1 MATKEKT
8 KTGKIDKNCL
18 TCSLYLT
25 CENKK
30 KSFTFSCGKYSSF
43 EKAETKKK
51 AKKKEKEKI
60 KKSNIVIKIKKD
72 KRGEYDFEDLAE
84 DVIEYEKTSPLPRDL
99 KIDDRDIPQAP
110 NLYTFLTSPKYLNIE
125 PYPFAKQLEIGTKM
139 FAEYCPKCSNTDYIN
154 CVPVR
159 HKPEKFLENVQL
171 LKFGVCPKCKGTKSE
186 FHADGLLKVP
196 CELAGMAGQRAAK
209 SQTFGMLSAYHIHSY
224 LKNPSPQ
231 RTYNLLPMT
240 DLHGQFTA
248 LTWQKA
254 KDLLWDP
261 IYGYLKN
268 SRFFTD
274 YYEVLDHYGAKFG
287 EELYQVKDT
296 FARYRHRHLFLYPVG
311 PDKNK
316 LRGTT
321 AFIGGIDEIGLFSVE
336 ENSTKVKMNGEE
348 VYTSM
353 RNSFRT
359 LRSAYYKLLRKGYN
373 SLLPPMLGCISSP
386 LNKKDMIVKLYDR
399 SQTSKYATGFHY
411 ATWEMNPY
419 ITKKDLEQ
427 EFIDD
432 PIKALR
438 DFGAVPPNSSAP
450 YIEDIEQVAAIVN
463 RKATNAFKINTST
476 AKSKSGKEHTT
487 GKVVFNQ
494 LPDGNKRI
502 LAIDAGEKNN
512 SFAIVTGYW
521 DSVLERPVFD
531 GIGEIQPKP
540 LLPLNFTFLYEDV
553 LVPIIERMNV
563 QIVVADRWQSTKIL
577 SDLIEECD
585 IEAEQ
590 YSVKYP
596 EFTSLQ
602 ADIINGNINI
612 PKPEMDS
619 KSIEKAGEEAYPN
632 GFIGKPISHFVFQLL
647 SVQDNL
653 KAVTKGE
660 GTTDDILRALVLGYS
675 FLIDPDYRELLSG
688 KTAQQQVVTTAL
700 GAVGAFGT
708 GAKGSAASHNLGMVA
723 SRGGSSSRR

>member
-1 MATKEKT
+1 MADNKPGTIE
-8 KTGKIDKNCL
+8 KNCL

-30 KSFTFSCGKYSSF
+30 KSFSFVCSKYSSF
-43 EKAETKKK
+43 MKEKSKKDAKLKEKKNIKK
-51 AKKKEKEKI
+51 ANIII
-60 KKSNIVIKIKKD
+60 KMKKD
-72 KRGEYDFEDLAE
+72 KSGEFDFVNIAE
-84 DVIEYEKTSPLPRDL
+84 DIIQYEKTSPLPRDL

-110 NLYTFLTSPKYLNIE
+110 NFFTFLTSPKYLNIE
-125 PYPFAKQLEIGTKM
+125 PYPFAKQLEIGTRM
-139 FAEYCPKCSNTDYIN
+139 FAEYCPKCSNPAYIDN
-154 CVPVR
+154 VPVR

-171 LKFGVCPKCKGTKSE
+171 LKFGVCPKCKGTKAE
-186 FHADGLLKVP
+186 FNAEGLLKVP
-196 CELAGMAGQRAAK
+196 CELAGMAGQRASK
-209 SQTFGMLSAYHIHSY
+209 SQSFGMMAAYHVHSY

-274 YYEVLDHYGAKFG
+274 YYEVLDHYGAKYG
-287 EELYQVKDT
+287 EEIYQVKDT

-359 LRSAYYKLLRKGYN
+359 LRSAYYKLLKKGYN
-373 SLLPPMLGCISSP
+373 SLLPPFLGCISSP
-386 LNKKDMIVKLYDR
+386 LNKKDMIVKLYER
-399 SQTSKYATGFHY
+399 SLTSKYSTGFHY

-427 EFIDD
+427 EFLDD

-450 YIEDIEQVAAIVN
+450 YIEDIDQVSSTIN
-463 RKATNAFKINTST
+463 RKNKNSFKIATYT
-476 AKSKSGKEHTT
+476 AKSSSGKDHTA
-487 GKVVFNQ
+487 GKVVFTNQ
-494 LPDGNKRI
+494 PDANKRI

-512 SFAIVTGYW
+512 SFAFVTGYW
-521 DSVLERPVFD
+521 DSQLERPVFD

-540 LLPLNFTFLYEDV
+540 LYPLNFTFLYEDI

-563 QIVVADRWQSTKIL
+563 QLVVADRWQSTKIL
-577 SDLIEECD
+577 SDLVEECD

-590 YSVKYP
+590 YSVKYSDFMTLK
-596 EFTSLQ
+596 E
-602 ADIINGNINI
+602 DILNGKISI
-612 PKPEMDS
+612 PKPEMESD
-619 KSIEKAGEEAYPN
+619 KIEIAGNEAYPQ
-632 GFIGKPISHFVFQLL
+632 GFSGKPISHFIFQLI
-647 SVQDNL
+647 SVQDNQ
-653 KAVTKGE
+653 KVVTKGE
-660 GTTDDILRALVLGYS
+660 GTTDDILRALVLAHSYLVDLD
-675 FLIDPDYRELLSG
+675 FRELLSG
-688 KTAQQQVVTTAL
+688 RTRQQALVKTAL
-700 GAVGAFGT
+700 GAVGGFSSGN
-708 GAKGSAASHNLGMVA
+708 KGSAAATNIGMVA
-723 SRGGSSSRR
+723 SRSGQYTPPRR